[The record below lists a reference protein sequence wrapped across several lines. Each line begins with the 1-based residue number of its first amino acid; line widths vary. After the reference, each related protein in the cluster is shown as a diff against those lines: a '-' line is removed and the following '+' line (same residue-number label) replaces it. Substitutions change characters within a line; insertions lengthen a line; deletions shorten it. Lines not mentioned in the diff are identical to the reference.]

1 MKILLAVHDDNF
13 ARELVH
19 AMIAQVRTQGAEI
32 RVLHILEEFPR
43 ALAEKLGSSVFP
55 DFTRARIELRNQANE
70 FLGRSVA
77 TLRSAGFEASYF
89 LEEDGDA
96 QEGILNE
103 AERWGADLIFVGSHG
118 RKGIR
123 RFLMGSTSEAVAR
136 YALCSVQIVR
146 VRTGN

>member
-13 ARELVH
+13 AGELVH
-19 AMIAQVRTQGAEI
+19 AMIAQVRTQGVEI
-32 RVLHILEEFPR
+32 RVLHILEEFPQ

-55 DFTRARIELRNQANE
+55 DFTRARVELRNQANE
-70 FLGRSVA
+70 FLERSAA
-77 TLRSAGFEASYF
+77 TLRAAGVEASYF
-89 LEEDGDA
+89 LEEDGDV

-136 YALCSVQIVR
+136 YGRCSVQIVR
-146 VRTGN
+146 ARTGN